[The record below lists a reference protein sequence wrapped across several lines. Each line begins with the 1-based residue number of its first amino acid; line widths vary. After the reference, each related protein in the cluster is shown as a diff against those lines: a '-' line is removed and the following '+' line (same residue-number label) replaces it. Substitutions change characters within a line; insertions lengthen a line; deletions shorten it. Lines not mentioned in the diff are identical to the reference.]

1 MKKEKKFILLCCLVY
16 FTSYITRINYGAAI
30 VEIVSFMGIKS
41 SVAGIAVTCSFI
53 SYGVG
58 QLISG
63 FLGDRINPKLLVS
76 IGLIITAIA
85 NIMVALVGSIYA
97 IIVIWTINGFAQ
109 SLMWPPLVK
118 IMTQSLSVE
127 QYKKGCALVNI
138 SASVATI
145 FIYLLV
151 PVCIAAY
158 NFKLIFIFSAIF
170 AVITCFIWWINV
182 KEVTVV
188 ENDST
193 IISKHSKIPITKIIT
208 STGLIPI
215 LFVIVLQ
222 GMLRDGITTWMPT
235 FINETFKLS
244 TSSSI
249 LTTTIVPIFSIVAVT
264 LTRIFNKRVRNEIA
278 LSTLIW
284 GVAFIS
290 SIILLASLNSIII
303 SIIAMS
309 LITACM
315 HGINLLLIG
324 NLPVKFL
331 KYGKVSFISGL
342 LNSCTYI
349 GSSLSAYGIARLTEI
364 FGWNVTII
372 VWIFIILVGGLLC
385 ASVIEKYKTQLLI

>member
-1 MKKEKKFILLCCLVY
+1 MNKENKFVLLCCLVY

-30 VEIVSFMGIKS
+30 VEIVNFMGISS
-41 SVAGIAVTCSFI
+41 SVAGIAVTCSFV

-63 FLGDRINPKLLVS
+63 FLGDRINPKLLVA
-76 IGLIITAIA
+76 IGLIITAIS

-118 IMTQSLSVE
+118 IMTQFLSAE
-127 QYKKGCALVNI
+127 QYKKGCALVTI

-145 FIYLLV
+145 FIYLFV
-151 PVCIAAY
+151 PACIAVY
-158 NFKLIFIFSAIF
+158 NFKLIFILSAIF
-170 AVITCFIWWINV
+170 AVVTCIIWWINV
-182 KEVTVV
+182 RNLVV
-188 ENDST
+188 VCNES
-193 IISKHSKIPITKIIT
+193 SKIINESKTPIMKIIT
-208 STGLIPI
+208 STGLLPI
-215 LFVIVLQ
+215 MFVIVLQ
-222 GMLRDGITTWMPT
+222 GLLRDGITTWMPT

-249 LTTTIVPIFSIVAVT
+249 LTTTILPIFGIASII
-264 LTRIFNKRVRNEIA
+264 LTTIINKKVKNEIA
-278 LSTLIW
+278 LSALIW
-284 GVAFIS
+284 GLALVS
-290 SIILLASLNSIII
+290 SVILLVSLNSITI

-324 NLPVKFL
+324 NLPAKFL
-331 KYGKVSFISGL
+331 KYGKVSFASGL

-349 GSSLSAYGIARLTEI
+349 GSALSAYGIARLTEM

-372 VWIFIILVGGLLC
+372 VWIFIIIVGGLLC
-385 ASVIEKYKTQLLI
+385 ASVIKKYERL